1 MTKYTKEIKLAI
13 YHEWIDDDR
22 RGAYLSRKYGMR
34 PGEIAYMVALLQRH
48 GEGILDRPQQKYT
61 YDFKLAAIDR
71 VLLGG
76 EALRQV
82 SLDLGLTNQGILAN
96 WLRSFKENGY
106 TVITKK
112 KGRPPK
118 NAQKQGQTTDQRAG
132 RAGKETYSRACIR
145 KKIGGLNSRTEE
157 PRKEELARAITEL
170 RQELRLSVKYII
182 DVINADPGLP
192 HISRS
197 NYYYQTHKPDKD
209 SGNQKMMDRIKEI
222 YLEHSQRY
230 GYRRIYGQLRREG
243 YEINHKKVQR
253 LMQKMGLFG
262 ISIRKRRKYSSYYGV
277 VQGKIKPDLIKRNFY
292 AILPDRHWFTDVT
305 EFHLKDQKLYL
316 SPIIDGCTQ
325 EIISYNISKHPDLKQ
340 VMTMLDDAFEKHP
353 ALNGLIFHSD
363 RGWQY
368 QHYAYQAA
376 LANRGIDQSM
386 SRLGNSL
393 DDGLMEGFF
402 GILKREMFYG
412 QEHKYKDLNELEQAI
427 HKYIDYYNN
436 VRIKTGRKNMTP
448 IEYRNHVL
456 TTLTA

>member
-13 YHEWIDDDR
+13 YHEWVDDHR
-22 RGAYLSRKYGMR
+22 RGTYLSQKYGMGR
-34 PGEIAYMVALLQRH
+34 GGIQYLVDLIQKH
-48 GEGILDRPQQKYT
+48 GEDILDRPQQKYT
-61 YDFKLAAIDR
+61 ANFKLAAIDR

-76 EALRQV
+76 EALSQV
-82 SLDLGLTNQGILAN
+82 SLDLGLTNTGILAN

-118 NAQKQGQTTDQRAG
+118 NAQKQGQTTDQRTG
-132 RAGKETYSRACIR
+132 RAGKETYSRACIH

-182 DVINADPGLP
+182 DVINANPGLP

-197 NYYYQTHKPDKD
+197 NYYYQTHKLDKD
-209 SGNQKMMDRIKEI
+209 SGNQKLMDRIKEI
-222 YLEHSQRY
+222 FLEHSQRY
-230 GYRRIYGQLRREG
+230 GYRRIYGQLRRED
-243 YEINHKKVQR
+243 YEVNHKKVQR
-253 LMQKMGLFG
+253 LMQKMGLFA

-277 VQGKIKPDLIKRNFY
+277 QGKIKPDLIKRKFY
-292 AILPDRHWFTDVT
+292 AIIPNRHWFTDVT

-325 EIISYNISKHPDLKQ
+325 EIISYNISRHPDLKQ

-368 QHYAYQAA
+368 QHQAYQAA

-402 GILKREMFYG
+402 GIFKREMFYG

-427 HKYIDYYNN
+427 HEYIDYYNN